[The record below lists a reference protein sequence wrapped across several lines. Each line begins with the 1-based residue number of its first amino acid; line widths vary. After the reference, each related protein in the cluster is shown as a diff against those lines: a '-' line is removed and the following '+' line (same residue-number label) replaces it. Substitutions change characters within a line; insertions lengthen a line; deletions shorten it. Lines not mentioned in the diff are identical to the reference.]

1 MSDTKPES
9 DAHKSKATEA
19 GTLMDVGKD
28 VAAVIQA
35 LAILRAIGSLQEPP
49 VLTAISRAAGVS
61 RSTTLNIL
69 RTLVNERVIT
79 FSPEAKA
86 YRLGM
91 GLLELSRPLLNRS
104 EVELI
109 EPDLRRVAGRYETT
123 GSIWLVSDDD
133 RLILLGRIVP
143 DSHIR
148 IEFRIATRLPAYAGA
163 TGTVVAAARG
173 IPTDA
178 VERAIAAIRWAK
190 EPTLDEYLAEIA
202 RWKSH
207 GYSFDVGHLIR
218 GVTSVASPITDR
230 QGRPR
235 LVVAAHAFLGQME
248 PEVLQDLGGELSELA
263 RRAGAALYQAG
274 GAPAETHGGAE
285 KA

>member
-1 MSDTKPES
+1 MGDIRQDSRIG
-9 DAHKSKATEA
+9 DAGA
-19 GTLMDVGKD
+19 LMDVGKD

-49 VLTAISRAAGVS
+49 VLTTIARAAGVS

-69 RTLVNERVIT
+69 RTLVNERIIT

-104 EVELI
+104 EVELV
-109 EPDLRRVAGRYETT
+109 EPELRRIAGHYETT

-173 IPTDA
+173 ISREA
-178 VERAIAAIRWAK
+178 VEQAIDAIRWAK
-190 EPTLDEYLAEIA
+190 APSSEEYLAEIA
-202 RWKSH
+202 RWAAH

-218 GVTSVASPITDR
+218 GVTSVASAVTDR

-235 LVVAAHAFLGQME
+235 LVVSAHAFLGQME
-248 PEVLQDLGGELSELA
+248 PGTLQELGGELSELA
-263 RRAGAALYQAG
+263 RRVGAALYQS
-274 GAPAETHGGAE
+274 GAAPSTIPSTP
-285 KA
+285 